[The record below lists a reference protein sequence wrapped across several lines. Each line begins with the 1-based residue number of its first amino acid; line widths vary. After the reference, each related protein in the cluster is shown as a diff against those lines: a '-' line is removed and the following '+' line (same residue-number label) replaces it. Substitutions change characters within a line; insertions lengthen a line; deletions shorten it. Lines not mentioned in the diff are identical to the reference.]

1 MKKFCTLLSLPYR
14 TFFPLHPNL
23 MFLDRAVIHIA
34 SGNGGNGIISFRREK
49 FAPKGGPDGGNG
61 GRGGDV
67 LFVANPNMSTLLD
80 FRYKQHYRAD
90 HGKNGAGSN
99 WTGKSGKHVIVQVPC
114 GTLIHDDETGILLA
128 DLTEPGQEVV
138 LARGGDG
145 GRGNAEFTSST
156 IQAPRYREEGRPGV
170 ELKLALELKL
180 IADVGLVGFPNAG
193 KSTLISS
200 ISAAKPKIADYPF
213 TTLVPNL
220 GIVTLSDDPSRRAAE
235 SFCVADIPGL
245 IEGAHEG
252 KGLGFQFLR
261 HVERTEVL
269 VYLLDPMSEI
279 APKDQFKMLRKELKL
294 FNKELDSKERIICFT
309 KMDSLTDDEKATF
322 RKTKIRG
329 EAAPHCISGVSGE
342 GLEDLKYAMW
352 QARER
357 ARLQSHPPAHKPLHA
372 LITPLEGE
380 EIVRGRE

>member
-1 MKKFCTLLSLPYR
+1 
-14 TFFPLHPNL
+14 

-34 SGNGGNGIISFRREK
+34 SGNGGNGIIHFRREK

-67 LFVANPNMSTLLD
+67 IAVANPNMSTLLD
-80 FRYKQHYRAD
+80 FRYKQHYTAE

-99 WTGKSGKHVIVQVPC
+99 WTGKSGKDVTIQVPC
-114 GTLIHDDETGILLA
+114 GTVIHDAETLEIIA
-128 DLTEPGQEVV
+128 DLTEAGQKVV
-138 LARGGDG
+138 LAEGGRG
-145 GRGNAEFTSST
+145 GRGNAEFSTST
-156 IQAPRYREEGRPGV
+156 NQAPRYAEEGKPGV
-170 ELKLALELKL
+170 ELKLTLELKL
-180 IADVGLVGFPNAG
+180 IADIGLVGFPNAG

-220 GIVTLSDDPSRRAAE
+220 GIVSLSSDAHRSRQE

-261 HVERTEVL
+261 HVERTQVL
-269 VYLLDPMSEI
+269 VFLLDPLSQI

-294 FNKELDSKERIICFT
+294 FNKELDTKERIICFT
-309 KMDSLTDDEKATF
+309 KMDALPDEEKISF
-322 RKTKIRG
+322 KKTKLRG
-329 EAAPHCISGVSGE
+329 EAPPHCISGVSGE
-342 GLEDLKYAMW
+342 GLEGLKRTMW
-352 QARER
+352 EALQR
-357 ARLQSHPPAHKPLHA
+357 ARAS
-372 LITPLEGE
+372 E
-380 EIVRGRE
+380 